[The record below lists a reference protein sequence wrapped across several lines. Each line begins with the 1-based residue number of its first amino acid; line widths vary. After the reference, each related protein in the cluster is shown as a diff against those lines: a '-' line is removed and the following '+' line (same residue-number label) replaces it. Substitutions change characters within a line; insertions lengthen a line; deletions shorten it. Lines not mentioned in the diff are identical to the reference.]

1 MFQGRKPKQ
10 KTPTKAVNAWGHL
23 GRKLGS
29 RGWMSVTHLNPLAVK
44 VDDTNVKLF
53 DRPATVVIFHLLLT
67 VVGLPHKAKS
77 AFWRKRAPECQV
89 I

>member
-1 MFQGRKPKQ
+1 MRSFGEEVGLERPERVHD
-10 KTPTKAVNAWGHL
+10 PRL
-23 GRKLGS
+23 I
-29 RGWMSVTHLNPLAVK
+29 MSVTHLNPLAVK

-77 AFWRKRAPECQV
+77 AF
-89 I
+89 

>member
-1 MFQGRKPKQ
+1 M
-10 KTPTKAVNAWGHL
+10 
-23 GRKLGS
+23 GRKLAS
-29 RGWMSVTHLNPLAVK
+29 RGWSVCTMSVTHLNPLAVK

-77 AFWRKRAPECQV
+77 AF
-89 I
+89 

>member
-1 MFQGRKPKQ
+1 M
-10 KTPTKAVNAWGHL
+10 
-23 GRKLGS
+23 
-29 RGWMSVTHLNPLAVK
+29 RGWSVCTMSVTHLNPLAVK

-77 AFWRKRAPECQV
+77 AF
-89 I
+89 